1 MKGIYL
7 AALLFCSL
15 ILSQYVLFDRNSGLE
30 TDSSIAPVETVQQS
44 EKDLIKLFEDD
55 DITVFKKG
63 EEIIVIPKRMST

>member
-30 TDSSIAPVETVQQS
+30 SDSSIAPVETVQQS

-63 EEIIVIPKRMST
+63 AEFIVIPKRMST